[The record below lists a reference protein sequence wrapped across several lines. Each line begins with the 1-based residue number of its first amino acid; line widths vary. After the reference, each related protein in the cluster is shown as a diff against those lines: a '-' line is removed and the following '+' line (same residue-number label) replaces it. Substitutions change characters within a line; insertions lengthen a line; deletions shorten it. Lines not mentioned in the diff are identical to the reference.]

1 MPSARQDV
9 HHAELAGA
17 GYRFL
22 WDSLSGMC
30 LQVPSK
36 PKDACCE
43 TFIGSLTLL
52 NFLLFLFL
60 SLFFSAPSL
69 GLQCHVKKSALST
82 QEGGWTTINIF
93 FIIYTLTTLSEAES
107 LSRKAVILGNWT
119 LFEFFSLLLLHCFH
133 YELHFGPQITYVNIF
148 QLTNHWTAGDTKKNV
163 NKTPSRHTQTS
174 FLEFSLTL

>member
-69 GLQCHVKKSALST
+69 GLQCRVKKISPQST
-82 QEGGWTTINIF
+82 REWLNHNKYFF

-107 LSRKAVILGNWT
+107 LSRKAVILGNWI
-119 LFEFFSLLLLHCFH
+119 LFEFFFYHYYIAFTMSCILGHKSLMLI
-133 YELHFGPQITYVNIF
+133 Y
-148 QLTNHWTAGDTKKNV
+148 
-163 NKTPSRHTQTS
+163 SS
-174 FLEFSLTL
+174 